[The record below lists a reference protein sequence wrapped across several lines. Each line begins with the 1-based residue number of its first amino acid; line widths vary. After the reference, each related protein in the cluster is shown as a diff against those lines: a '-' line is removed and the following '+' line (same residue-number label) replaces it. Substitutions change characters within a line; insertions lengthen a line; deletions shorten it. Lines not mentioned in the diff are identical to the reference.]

1 MFSGVEKECIGK
13 EWVKHL
19 RAIKKGN
26 QKLEKNIRVNRVESK
41 CQEDQIMVSSENAG
55 EVTDKGKFFLLFAER
70 VQAVIPSS
78 TTSAGVACIEDIVVL
93 KVN

>member
-26 QKLEKNIRVNRVESK
+26 LKLEKNIRVNRVESK
-41 CQEDQIMVSSENAG
+41 C
-55 EVTDKGKFFLLFAER
+55 
-70 VQAVIPSS
+70 
-78 TTSAGVACIEDIVVL
+78 
-93 KVN
+93 